1 MQKDIMTSL
10 LLESTAIQSTS
21 NSRSGFDTATM
32 PITMASR
39 IGTETFK
46 HEELPD
52 ASTYIRLVEII
63 SVKKKRDIQVHCKL
77 TTWAKA
83 TTPKYTAISYT
94 WGDPHLVAVILV
106 NGKRMEVR
114 RNCEDVL
121 RHPCRIRGGF
131 FWIDAIC
138 INQADNHEK
147 SFQVANMGEVFR
159 DALGTLACVSRHEDG
174 SEFLFKKL
182 RRHKSF
188 WKSLHVYGQ
197 PRPWPE
203 AMRDSTITELYN
215 ALGMFMKRPYF
226 QRVWIY
232 QELCFGRDIQVCCED
247 MHAELSLLLKLY
259 QASESWNMS
268 SINLQGNI
276 KWIDFAAMRNVRSLL
291 EYGVTPMSRGSLRQM
306 TIVTGGLQSEDLR
319 DRVFGVLAMIDWD
332 DAKPIQPD
340 YGKDPFDLAVEV
352 LQRIGHV
359 DFDDRFLPEVI
370 RVAQLLGLTANLST
384 RLADEIQER
393 RSKPPEAPAVCLT
406 KIIPDIDSILM
417 SSIFWAK
424 RIYFY
429 NESWQIQPPPS
440 EDADDQPASRS
451 GSPETLLPSPSLQK
465 WSKGH
470 FWDMRNMGIL
480 LPQETQPQDWV
491 LIPRIIARLG
501 QSPHLAFIGRDINDR
516 QIQIVGKA
524 LVFGWTR
531 WPTKSTWTNEAT
543 KLEVYLDPRDA
554 IVLAHS
560 HNRKDMATGL
570 LSKQNEAHMLQVDD
584 YFETRLCGEGTHS
597 YAMPMNL

>member
-1 MQKDIMTSL
+1 
-10 LLESTAIQSTS
+10 
-21 NSRSGFDTATM
+21 
-32 PITMASR
+32 MASR
-39 IGTETFK
+39 VETETFK

-52 ASTYIRLVEII
+52 ASTYIRLVKII

-77 TTWAKA
+77 TTWPKVIA
-83 TTPKYTAISYT
+83 PKYTAISYT
-94 WGDPHLVAVILV
+94 WGDPSLVAVILV

-159 DALGTLACVSRHEDG
+159 DALGTLACVGRHEDG
-174 SEFLFKKL
+174 SEFLLKKL
-182 RRHKSF
+182 RKHKSF
-188 WKSLHVYGQ
+188 WKSLYFYGQ
-197 PRPWPE
+197 PRPWPV
-203 AMRDSTITELYN
+203 AMRDSTVTELYN

-259 QASESWNMS
+259 QALESWNLS
-268 SINLQGNI
+268 SIDLPGNI

-291 EYGVTPMSRGSLRQM
+291 AYGVTPMSRGSVRQM
-306 TIVTGGLQSEDLR
+306 TIVTGRLQSEDLR

-332 DAKPIQPD
+332 GAKPIQPD
-340 YGKDPFDLAVEV
+340 YAKDPFDLAVEV

-359 DFDDRFLPEVI
+359 DFDDRFLPEVL

-393 RSKPPEAPAVCLT
+393 RSKPSEAPTVSPTRMLQEVGS
-406 KIIPDIDSILM
+406 IPM

-440 EDADDQPASRS
+440 KDAVDQPASGP
-451 GSPETLLPSPSLQK
+451 GSPENLLPSSNLQK
-465 WSKGH
+465 WVRGH
-470 FWDMRNMGIL
+470 HWDMRNADIL

-491 LIPRIIARLG
+491 LIPRVIARLD
-501 QSPHLAFIGRDINDR
+501 QSAYLAFIGRDTHDG
-516 QIQIVGKA
+516 QLQIVGKA
-524 LVFGWTR
+524 LVFGWKR
-531 WPTKSTWTNEAT
+531 WPMKSTWMNEAT
-543 KLEVYLDPRDA
+543 KLEVYLDPSDA
-554 IVLAHS
+554 ILLAYS
-560 HNRKDMATGL
+560 HDWKDMDTGFP
-570 LSKQNEAHMLQVDD
+570 SREDEPHMLQVDD
-584 YFETRLCGEGTHS
+584 YFETRLCGEASHS
-597 YAMPMNL
+597 YAIPMRSSF

>member
-39 IGTETFK
+39 VETETFK
-46 HEELPD
+46 HEKLPD
-52 ASTYIRLVEII
+52 AGTYIRLVEII

-83 TTPKYTAISYT
+83 TAPKYTAISYA

-106 NGKRMEVR
+106 NGKRMKVR

-159 DALGTLACVSRHEDG
+159 DALGTLACVGRHEDG

-182 RRHKSF
+182 RRHKRF
-188 WKSLHVYGQ
+188 WKSLHVPVYGQ

-232 QELCFGRDIQVCCED
+232 QELCFGRDIQ
-247 MHAELSLLLKLY
+247 
-259 QASESWNMS
+259 
-268 SINLQGNI
+268 GNI
-276 KWIDFAAMRNVRSLL
+276 KWIDFAAMRNVRCLL

-306 TIVTGGLQSEDLR
+306 TIVTGRLQSEDLR
-319 DRVFGVLAMIDWD
+319 DRLFGVLAMIDWD

-340 YGKDPFDLAVEV
+340 YGKDPFDLTVEV

-393 RSKPPEAPAVCLT
+393 RSKPPEAPAKMLMT
-406 KIIPDIDSILM
+406 SQHPDPGAQKLCFRLQVFKNGPKDTLGTCGI
-417 SSIFWAK
+417 WA
-424 RIYFY
+424 YFY
-429 NESWQIQPPPS
+429 HKRHNH
-440 EDADDQPASRS
+440 
-451 GSPETLLPSPSLQK
+451 K
-465 WSKGH
+465 
-470 FWDMRNMGIL
+470 
-480 LPQETQPQDWV
+480 
-491 LIPRIIARLG
+491 
-501 QSPHLAFIGRDINDR
+501 IG
-516 QIQIVGKA
+516 
-524 LVFGWTR
+524 
-531 WPTKSTWTNEAT
+531 
-543 KLEVYLDPRDA
+543 Y
-554 IVLAHS
+554 
-560 HNRKDMATGL
+560 
-570 LSKQNEAHMLQVDD
+570 
-584 YFETRLCGEGTHS
+584 
-597 YAMPMNL
+597 